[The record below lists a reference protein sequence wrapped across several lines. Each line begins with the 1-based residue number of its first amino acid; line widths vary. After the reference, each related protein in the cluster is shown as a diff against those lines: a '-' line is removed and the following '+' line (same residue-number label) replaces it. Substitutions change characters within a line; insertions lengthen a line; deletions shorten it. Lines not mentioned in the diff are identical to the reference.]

1 MRIMLIK
8 MERRVI
14 GVLLILALTCISLVP
29 AANAG
34 PSQESKVGK
43 RLWGQDRY
51 QTAKAIA
58 EEYNGGTTQNVVLAI
73 GYGFAD
79 ALASSILANK
89 LNAPVLLVDTTA
101 TNSVEAFDY
110 VQKHLA
116 KNGHIYLI
124 GGTGIIKTDF
134 WQRLEGLG
142 FPDFQITQIGGQDRY
157 ETAVMLAEKENI
169 AVGTPV
175 VIVNGG
181 DFREALTVSSF
192 AAYNGWPM
200 LLTDSNYLPDSV
212 ASYLNKEKPSKVYII
227 GAKESINANVE
238 AQIRQ
243 YGTVE
248 RLAGN
253 TLQETE
259 EVVLKNF
266 ARNATSVYVASGA
279 DYADALAGAALAA
292 KTGSPIVLVDPKQS
306 TLPVGILDYL
316 NQLASPNVVTFG
328 GPGAVPQNLTDN
340 IDVILANTGV
350 NSNDLIITTIE

>member
-1 MRIMLIK
+1 MLIK
-8 MERRVI
+8 MVRRVI

-29 AANAG
+29 VANAG
-34 PSQESKVGK
+34 TAQESNVGK

-58 EEYNGGTTQNVVLAI
+58 EEYNGGTTQNVVFAI

-89 LNAPVLLVDTTA
+89 LDAPVLLVDATA
-101 TNSVEAFDY
+101 ADSVEAFDY
-110 VQKHLA
+110 VQNHLA

-124 GGTGIIKTDF
+124 GGTGIIKADF
-134 WQRLEGLG
+134 WQKLKGLG
-142 FPDFQITQIGGQDRY
+142 FPDFQISQIGGLDRY
-157 ETAVMLAEKENI
+157 DTAVMLAEKENI
-169 AVGTPV
+169 PVGTPV

-181 DFREALTVSSF
+181 DYREALTVSSF

-200 LLTDSNYLPDSV
+200 LLTNSDYLPDSV
-212 ASYLNKEKPSKVYII
+212 ASYLNTVRPSRIYLI
-227 GAKESINANVE
+227 GARDSINANVE
-238 AQIRQ
+238 SQLSQ
-243 YGTVE
+243 YGTVK

-259 EVVLKNF
+259 EVILKNF
-266 ARNATSVYVASGA
+266 AMNATLVYIASGN

-306 TLPVGILDYL
+306 TLPTGISDYL
-316 NQLASPNVVTFG
+316 SQLGSPKVVTFG

-340 IDVILANTGV
+340 IEDILNTGV